1 MDGNLLWP
9 GCLTV
14 LCVLAPT
21 IAKVPAPT
29 PILSASPPRTAPSAS
44 VSTDRPDASRVPALS
59 RMSAAVADPQT
70 ILSSPVLAVSPKL
83 TAAQTDPVTRAIAAR
98 DKVQLQARNI
108 EPPVS
113 TPINIDV
120 LSKELSGH
128 PDSHFVANLIN
139 SLRYGTPVGYIGP
152 RQPRVSRNLQ
162 SADQQPDVGTIQSDQ
177 GDCTGSRSRP
187 FSISPTS

>member
-59 RMSAAVADPQT
+59 CMSAAVADPQT

-139 SLRYGTPVGYIGP
+139 SLRYGTPVVYIGP

-177 GDCTGSRSRP
+177 EDRTGSRSRP

>member
-9 GCLTV
+9 GCLAV

-128 PDSHFVANLIN
+128 PDSHFVANLTN

-177 GDCTGSRSRP
+177 GDRTGSRSRP

>member
-59 RMSAAVADPQT
+59 RTSAAVADPQT

-83 TAAQTDPVTRAIAAR
+83 TAAQTDPVTRTIAAR

-139 SLRYGTPVGYIGP
+139 SLRYGTPVGYIGS
-152 RQPRVSRNLQ
+152 RQPRVSLNLQ

-177 GDCTGSRSRP
+177 GDRTGSRSRL

>member
-59 RMSAAVADPQT
+59 RTSAAVADPQT

-177 GDCTGSRSRP
+177 EDRTGSRSRP

>member
-1 MDGNLLWP
+1 M
-9 GCLTV
+9 
-14 LCVLAPT
+14 CVLAPT

-44 VSTDRPDASRVPALS
+44 VSTDRPDASRAPALS

-177 GDCTGSRSRP
+177 GDRTGSRSRP

>member
-1 MDGNLLWP
+1 
-9 GCLTV
+9 
-14 LCVLAPT
+14 
-21 IAKVPAPT
+21 
-29 PILSASPPRTAPSAS
+29 
-44 VSTDRPDASRVPALS
+44 
-59 RMSAAVADPQT
+59 MSAAVADPQT

-152 RQPRVSRNLQ
+152 RQPRVSLNLQ

-177 GDCTGSRSRP
+177 GDRTGSRSRP

>member
-44 VSTDRPDASRVPALS
+44 VSTDHPDATRVPALS
-59 RMSAAVADPQT
+59 PTSAAVADPQT
-70 ILSSPVLAVSPKL
+70 IPSSPVLAVSPRP
-83 TAAQTDPVTRAIAAR
+83 TAAQTDPVTRAIAAS
-98 DKVQLQARNI
+98 DKVKLQARNI
-108 EPPVS
+108 APPVS

-152 RQPRVSRNLQ
+152 GQPRVSRNLQ
-162 SADQQPDVGTIQSDQ
+162 SLEQSILR
-177 GDCTGSRSRP
+177 RSLPPLRALLVP
-187 FSISPTS
+187 ISL